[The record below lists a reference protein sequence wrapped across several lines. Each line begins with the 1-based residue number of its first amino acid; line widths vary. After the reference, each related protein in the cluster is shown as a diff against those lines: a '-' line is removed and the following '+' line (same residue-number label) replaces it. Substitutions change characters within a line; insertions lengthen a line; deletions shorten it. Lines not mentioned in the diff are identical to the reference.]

1 DITRAKPVPQNS
13 GGASLSRFGCRPMSI
28 RPPHV
33 SPNQHPI
40 RRKVA
45 LAYRS
50 TREAGGSH
58 RDALAFAMTAYF
70 DERPDEY
77 SNPTAASDR
86 VAAMIS
92 SAVSVDPEWFWQD
105 YWRKR

>member
-1 DITRAKPVPQNS
+1 MQENHTTTPQV
-13 GGASLSRFGCRPMSI
+13 L
-28 RPPHV
+28 
-33 SPNQHPI
+33 PNDHPI

-45 LAYRS
+45 LAYRT

-58 RDALAFAMTAYF
+58 HDAMGHAMAAYF

-92 SAVSVDPEWFWQD
+92 SAVRVDSEWFWQSVRRGD
-105 YWRKR
+105 HWSTG